1 MKIHA
6 TVSLFTVLAS
16 GFVMSSASAGV
27 FGASLGGALRGAIV
41 GDLIDGRDGA
51 AAGAVIGGLIGAGEA
66 AAQKKKQEESRQ
78 RQAEW
83 EASQQAEQE
92 RIRQQQAEAA
102 PEQSAA
108 QTLRIETQKSL
119 IRLGYDPG
127 EIGEAGP
134 ALTDAVMQY
143 QSSKQLLETGE
154 LSQALLTHMLRNGG

>member
-1 MKIHA
+1 MKFHA
-6 TVSLFTVLAS
+6 AVSLLTILTF
-16 GFVMSSASAGV
+16 GFIVNSADAGV
-27 FGASLGGALRGAIV
+27 FGAGLGGALRGAIV

-66 AAQKKKQEESRQ
+66 AAQKKKQEESQKRQ
-78 RQAEW
+78 MEW
-83 EASQQAEQE
+83 EASQKAEQE
-92 RIRQQQAEAA
+92 RIRQQQAEIA
-102 PEQSAA
+102 PQQSAD
-108 QTLRIETQKSL
+108 QTLLIETQKSL

-154 LSQALLTHMLRNGG
+154 LSQALLTYMLRNGG

>member
-1 MKIHA
+1 MKILT
-6 TVSLFTVLAS
+6 TVSMLTILAS
-16 GFVMSSASAGV
+16 GFIASSASAGV

-66 AAQKKKQEESRQ
+66 AAEKKKQEESRQ

-92 RIRQQQAEAA
+92 RIRQQQAEVA
-102 PEQSAA
+102 PE

-154 LSQALLTHMLRNGG
+154 LSQPLLAHMLRNGG